1 MICVHCGRDIPNGT
15 KFCPFCG
22 QPVAAD
28 RPAGQPA
35 FNIQPG
41 ASVQPPQQPPVMGA
55 QQPMGG
61 QPAAATATVT
71 PKAPIDPKK
80 LAVPVAVAAVVIV
93 GGVLIAT
100 HKPTVNL
107 NKYITLS
114 AEGYNSIGTLDV
126 EFDTDKLE
134 KDYGKKIAKNFQKA
148 MKNHEEDTYGLSNLA
163 GSLYEGGE
171 TSLFVTYC
179 ADGSADKTRNLSNG
193 DVVTYTW
200 DGVNEQTK
208 KEAEEL
214 FGVKIKCSDVTYKVS
229 GLTAVNTFDAFDGVE
244 VEFNGISP
252 DGSATVNTLPTA
264 EAAKGLYYTLDEQYN
279 LANGD
284 TVTVTVHS
292 NRDDFSDCIEK
303 YGAIPAATEKT
314 YTVEGLNEYVTDS
327 DGLTDSVLVSL
338 QNQAEDVLK
347 AYAANSFGD
356 GETFKGMSYLGNYI
370 LTKKNRDS
378 WGDENMIIL
387 AYQVAVHDNYT
398 SDNTGASYDG
408 DNSYYWYISFK
419 NVSKNAD
426 GSIAT
431 GLDDY
436 NTPSDQIV
444 IDSGAQ
450 MYKFSDSTWSWYYHG
465 YNTLDD
471 LYSVAVTQNVE
482 DYNHQDNVG

>member
-1 MICVHCGRDIPNGT
+1 
-15 KFCPFCG
+15 
-22 QPVAAD
+22 
-28 RPAGQPA
+28 
-35 FNIQPG
+35 
-41 ASVQPPQQPPVMGA
+41 
-55 QQPMGG
+55 MGG

-80 LAVPVAVAAVVIV
+80 LAVPVAVAAVVVV

-208 KEAEEL
+208 KEAEEM

-264 EAAKGLYYTLDEQYN
+264 EAAKGLYYTLDEQYD

-338 QNQAEDVLK
+338 QNQAQDVLN
-347 AYAANSFGD
+347 AYIAKSWD
-356 GETFKGMSYLGNYI
+356 SECVTLKGMSYLGYYI
-370 LTKKNRDS
+370 LTPKNKDNYGVS
-378 WGDENMIIL
+378 QDVIIL
-387 AYQVAVHDNYT
+387 PYQVT
-398 SDNTGASYDG
+398 SHNHFEDDKGQVYDA
-408 DNSYYWYISFK
+408 DVSYYWYIAFR
-419 NVSKNAD
+419 NVSKDAD
-426 GSIAT
+426 GNIAGGLDDYYTANASFDVKT
-431 GLDDY
+431 GLDDGWWEKY
-436 NTPSDQIV
+436 
-444 IDSGAQ
+444 
-450 MYKFSDSTWSWYYHG
+450 WSYDG
-465 YNTLDD
+465 YQTLDE
-471 LYSVAVTQNVE
+471 LYSNAVTRNVE

>member
-22 QPVAAD
+22 QPVVAD
-28 RPAGQPA
+28 QPAGQPA

-41 ASVQPPQQPPVMGA
+41 ASVRPPQQPPVMGA

-163 GSLYEGGE
+163 GSMYESSE

-208 KEAEEL
+208 KEAEEM

-338 QNQAEDVLK
+338 QNQAEDVLN
-347 AYAANSFGD
+347 AYIAKSWD
-356 GETFKGMSYLGNYI
+356 SECVTLKGMSYLGYYI
-370 LTKKNRDS
+370 LTPKNKDNY
-378 WGDENMIIL
+378 GVYQDVIIL
-387 AYQVAVHDNYT
+387 PYQVT
-398 SDNTGASYDG
+398 SHNHFEDDKGQVYDA
-408 DNSYYWYISFK
+408 DVSYYWYIAFR
-419 NVSKNAD
+419 NVSKDAD
-426 GSIAT
+426 GNIAGGLDDYYTANASFDVKT
-431 GLDDY
+431 GLDDGWWEKY
-436 NTPSDQIV
+436 
-444 IDSGAQ
+444 
-450 MYKFSDSTWSWYYHG
+450 WSYDG
-465 YNTLDD
+465 YQTLDE
-471 LYSVAVTQNVE
+471 LYSNAVTRNVE

>member
-15 KFCPFCG
+15 EFCPFCG

-28 RPAGQPA
+28 QPAGQPA

-80 LAVPVAVAAVVIV
+80 LAVPVAVAAVVVV

-134 KDYGKKIAKNFQKA
+134 RDYGKKIAKNFQKA

-338 QNQAEDVLK
+338 QNQAQDVLN
-347 AYAANSFGD
+347 AYIAKSWD
-356 GETFKGMSYLGNYI
+356 SECVTLKGMSYLGYYI
-370 LTKKNRDS
+370 LTPKNKDNYGVS
-378 WGDENMIIL
+378 QDVIIL
-387 AYQVAVHDNYT
+387 PYQVT
-398 SDNTGASYDG
+398 SHNHFEDDKGQVYDA
-408 DNSYYWYISFK
+408 DVSYYWYIAFR
-419 NVSKNAD
+419 NVSKDAD
-426 GSIAT
+426 GNIAGGLDDYYTANASFDVKT
-431 GLDDY
+431 GLDDGWWEKY
-436 NTPSDQIV
+436 
-444 IDSGAQ
+444 
-450 MYKFSDSTWSWYYHG
+450 WSYDG
-465 YNTLDD
+465 YQTLDE
-471 LYSVAVTQNVE
+471 LYSNAVTRNVE

>member
-28 RPAGQPA
+28 QPAGQPA

-80 LAVPVAVAAVVIV
+80 LAVPVAVAAVVVV

-134 KDYGKKIAKNFQKA
+134 RDYGKKIAKNFQKA

-208 KEAEEL
+208 KEAEEM

-264 EAAKGLYYTLDEQYN
+264 EAAKGLYYTLDEQYD

-303 YGAIPAATEKT
+303 YGAIPATTEKT

-338 QNQAEDVLK
+338 QNQAQDVLN
-347 AYAANSFGD
+347 AYIAKSWD
-356 GETFKGMSYLGNYI
+356 SECVTLKGMSYLGYYI
-370 LTKKNRDS
+370 LTPKNKDNYGVS
-378 WGDENMIIL
+378 QDVIIL
-387 AYQVAVHDNYT
+387 PYQVT
-398 SDNTGASYDG
+398 SHNHFEDDKGQVYDA
-408 DNSYYWYISFK
+408 DVSYYWYIAFR
-419 NVSKNAD
+419 NVSKDAD
-426 GSIAT
+426 GNIAGGLDDYYTANASFDVKT
-431 GLDDY
+431 GLDDGWWEKY
-436 NTPSDQIV
+436 
-444 IDSGAQ
+444 
-450 MYKFSDSTWSWYYHG
+450 WSYDG
-465 YNTLDD
+465 YQTLDE
-471 LYSVAVTQNVE
+471 LYSNAVTRNVE

>member
-1 MICVHCGRDIPNGT
+1 MYIADAISPNGT

-80 LAVPVAVAAVVIV
+80 LAVPVAVAAVVVV

-338 QNQAEDVLK
+338 QNQAEDVLN
-347 AYAANSFGD
+347 AYIAKSWD
-356 GETFKGMSYLGNYI
+356 SECVTLKGMSYLGYYI
-370 LTKKNRDS
+370 LTPKNKDNYGVS
-378 WGDENMIIL
+378 QDVIIL
-387 AYQVAVHDNYT
+387 PYQVT
-398 SDNTGASYDG
+398 SHNHFEDDKGQVYDA
-408 DNSYYWYISFK
+408 DVSYYWYIAFR
-419 NVSKNAD
+419 NVSKDAD
-426 GSIAT
+426 GNIAGGLDDYYTANASFDVKT
-431 GLDDY
+431 GLDDGWWEKY
-436 NTPSDQIV
+436 
-444 IDSGAQ
+444 
-450 MYKFSDSTWSWYYHG
+450 WSYDG
-465 YNTLDD
+465 YQTLDE
-471 LYSVAVTQNVE
+471 LYSNAVTRNVE

>member
-28 RPAGQPA
+28 QPAGQPA

-41 ASVQPPQQPPVMGA
+41 ASVRPPQQPPVMGA

-80 LAVPVAVAAVVIV
+80 LAVPVAVAAVVVV

-163 GSLYEGGE
+163 GSLYEGNE

-208 KEAEEL
+208 KEAEEM

-264 EAAKGLYYTLDEQYN
+264 EAAKDLYYTLDEQYN

-338 QNQAEDVLK
+338 QNQAEDVLN
-347 AYAANSFGD
+347 AYIAKSWD
-356 GETFKGMSYLGNYI
+356 SECVTLKGMSYLGYYI
-370 LTKKNRDS
+370 LTPKNKDNYGVS
-378 WGDENMIIL
+378 QDVIIL
-387 AYQVAVHDNYT
+387 PYQVT
-398 SDNTGASYDG
+398 SHNHFEDDKGQVYDA
-408 DNSYYWYISFK
+408 DVSYYWYIAFR
-419 NVSKNAD
+419 NVSKDAD
-426 GSIAT
+426 GNIAGGLDDYYTANASFDVKT
-431 GLDDY
+431 GLDDGWWEKY
-436 NTPSDQIV
+436 
-444 IDSGAQ
+444 
-450 MYKFSDSTWSWYYHG
+450 WSYDG
-465 YNTLDD
+465 YQTLDE
-471 LYSVAVTQNVE
+471 LYSDAVTRNVE

>member
-28 RPAGQPA
+28 QPAGQPA

-80 LAVPVAVAAVVIV
+80 LAVPVAVAAVVVV

-314 YTVEGLNEYVTDS
+314 YTVEGLKEYITS
-327 DGLTDSVLVSL
+327 TDGLTDSVLVSL
-338 QNQAEDVLK
+338 QNQAEDVLN
-347 AYAANSFGD
+347 AYIAKSWD
-356 GETFKGMSYLGNYI
+356 SECVTLKGMSYLGYYI
-370 LTKKNRDS
+370 LTPKNKDNY
-378 WGDENMIIL
+378 GVYQDVIIL
-387 AYQVAVHDNYT
+387 PYQVT
-398 SDNTGASYDG
+398 SHNHFEDDKGQVYDA
-408 DNSYYWYISFK
+408 DVSYYWYIAFR
-419 NVSKNAD
+419 NVSKDAD
-426 GSIAT
+426 GNIAGGLDDYYTANASFDVKT
-431 GLDDY
+431 GLDDGWWEKY
-436 NTPSDQIV
+436 
-444 IDSGAQ
+444 
-450 MYKFSDSTWSWYYHG
+450 WSYDG
-465 YNTLDD
+465 YQTLDE
-471 LYSVAVTQNVE
+471 LYSNAVTRNVE

>member
-28 RPAGQPA
+28 QPAGQPA

-41 ASVQPPQQPPVMGA
+41 ASVRPPQQPPVMGA

-80 LAVPVAVAAVVIV
+80 LAVPVAVAAVVVV

-163 GSLYEGGE
+163 GSLYEGSE

-179 ADGSADKTRNLSNG
+179 ADGSADKTCNLSNG

-200 DGVNEQTK
+200 NGVNEQTK
-208 KEAEEL
+208 KEAEEM

-264 EAAKGLYYTLDEQYN
+264 EAAKGLYYTLDEQYD

-292 NRDDFSDCIEK
+292 TRDDFSDCIEK
-303 YGAIPAATEKT
+303 YGAIPATTEKT

-338 QNQAEDVLK
+338 QNQAQDVLN
-347 AYAANSFGD
+347 AYIAKSWD
-356 GETFKGMSYLGNYI
+356 SECVTLKGMSYLGYYI
-370 LTKKNRDS
+370 LTPKNKDNYGVS
-378 WGDENMIIL
+378 QDVIIL
-387 AYQVAVHDNYT
+387 PYQVT
-398 SDNTGASYDG
+398 SHNHFEDDKGQVYDA
-408 DNSYYWYISFK
+408 DVSYYWYIAFR
-419 NVSKNAD
+419 NVSKDAD
-426 GSIAT
+426 GNIAGGLDDYYTANASFDVKT
-431 GLDDY
+431 GLDDGWWEKY
-436 NTPSDQIV
+436 
-444 IDSGAQ
+444 
-450 MYKFSDSTWSWYYHG
+450 WSYDG
-465 YNTLDD
+465 YQTLDE
-471 LYSVAVTQNVE
+471 LYSNAVTRNVE

>member
-28 RPAGQPA
+28 QPAGQPA

-80 LAVPVAVAAVVIV
+80 LAVPVAVAAVVVV

-264 EAAKGLYYTLDEQYN
+264 EAAKSLYYTLDEQYN

-314 YTVEGLNEYVTDS
+314 YTVEGLKEYITS
-327 DGLTDSVLVSL
+327 TDGLTDSVLVSL
-338 QNQAEDVLK
+338 QNQAEDVLN
-347 AYAANSFGD
+347 AYIAKSWD
-356 GETFKGMSYLGNYI
+356 SECVTLKGMSYLGYYI
-370 LTKKNRDS
+370 LTPKNKDNY
-378 WGDENMIIL
+378 GVYQDVIIL
-387 AYQVAVHDNYT
+387 PYQVT
-398 SDNTGASYDG
+398 SHNHFEDDKGQVYDA
-408 DNSYYWYISFK
+408 DVSYYWYIAFR
-419 NVSKNAD
+419 NVSKDAD
-426 GSIAT
+426 GNIAGGLDDYYTANASFDVKT
-431 GLDDY
+431 GLDDGWWEKY
-436 NTPSDQIV
+436 
-444 IDSGAQ
+444 
-450 MYKFSDSTWSWYYHG
+450 WSYDG
-465 YNTLDD
+465 YQTLDE
-471 LYSVAVTQNVE
+471 LYSNAVTRNVE

>member
-1 MICVHCGRDIPNGT
+1 
-15 KFCPFCG
+15 
-22 QPVAAD
+22 
-28 RPAGQPA
+28 
-35 FNIQPG
+35 
-41 ASVQPPQQPPVMGA
+41 MGA

-80 LAVPVAVAAVVIV
+80 LAVPVAVAAVVVV

-338 QNQAEDVLK
+338 QNQAEDVLN
-347 AYAANSFGD
+347 AYIAKSWD
-356 GETFKGMSYLGNYI
+356 SECVTLKGMSYLGYYI
-370 LTKKNRDS
+370 LTPKNKDNYGVS
-378 WGDENMIIL
+378 QDVIIL
-387 AYQVAVHDNYT
+387 PYQVT
-398 SDNTGASYDG
+398 SHNHFEDDKGQVYDA
-408 DNSYYWYISFK
+408 DVSYYWYIAFR
-419 NVSKNAD
+419 NVSKDAD
-426 GSIAT
+426 GNIAGGLDDYYTANASFDVKT
-431 GLDDY
+431 GLDDGWWEKY
-436 NTPSDQIV
+436 
-444 IDSGAQ
+444 
-450 MYKFSDSTWSWYYHG
+450 WSYDG
-465 YNTLDD
+465 YQTLDE
-471 LYSVAVTQNVE
+471 LYSNAVTRNVE

>member
-28 RPAGQPA
+28 QPAGQPA

-41 ASVQPPQQPPVMGA
+41 ASVQPPQQPPV
-55 QQPMGG
+55 MGG

-80 LAVPVAVAAVVIV
+80 LAVPVAVAAVVVV

-208 KEAEEL
+208 KEAEEM

-244 VEFNGISP
+244 VEFDGISP

-264 EAAKGLYYTLDEQYN
+264 EAAKSLYYTLDEQYN

-314 YTVEGLNEYVTDS
+314 YTVEGLKEYITS
-327 DGLTDSVLVSL
+327 TDGLTDSVLVSL
-338 QNQAEDVLK
+338 QNQAEDVLN
-347 AYAANSFGD
+347 AYIAKSWD
-356 GETFKGMSYLGNYI
+356 SECVTLKGMSYLGYYI
-370 LTKKNRDS
+370 LTPKNKDNYGVS
-378 WGDENMIIL
+378 QDVIIL
-387 AYQVAVHDNYT
+387 PYQVT
-398 SDNTGASYDG
+398 SHNHFEDDKGQVYDA
-408 DNSYYWYISFK
+408 DVSYYWYIAFR
-419 NVSKNAD
+419 NVSKDAD
-426 GSIAT
+426 GNIAGGLDDYYTANASFDVKT
-431 GLDDY
+431 GLDDGWWEKY
-436 NTPSDQIV
+436 
-444 IDSGAQ
+444 
-450 MYKFSDSTWSWYYHG
+450 WSYDG
-465 YNTLDD
+465 YQTLDE
-471 LYSVAVTQNVE
+471 LYSNAVTRNVE

>member
-28 RPAGQPA
+28 QPAGQPA

-41 ASVQPPQQPPVMGA
+41 ASVQPPQQPPVMVA

-80 LAVPVAVAAVVIV
+80 LAVPVAVAAVVVV

-134 KDYGKKIAKNFQKA
+134 RDYGKKIAKNFQKA

-338 QNQAEDVLK
+338 QNQAQDVLN
-347 AYAANSFGD
+347 AYIAKSWD
-356 GETFKGMSYLGNYI
+356 SECVTLKGMSYLGYYI
-370 LTKKNRDS
+370 LTPKNKDNYGVS
-378 WGDENMIIL
+378 QDVIIL
-387 AYQVAVHDNYT
+387 PYQVT
-398 SDNTGASYDG
+398 SHNHFEDDKGQVYDA
-408 DNSYYWYISFK
+408 DVSYYWYIAFR
-419 NVSKNAD
+419 NVSKDAD
-426 GSIAT
+426 GNIAGGLDDYYTANASFDVKT
-431 GLDDY
+431 GLDDGWWEKY
-436 NTPSDQIV
+436 
-444 IDSGAQ
+444 
-450 MYKFSDSTWSWYYHG
+450 WSYDG
-465 YNTLDD
+465 YQTLDE
-471 LYSVAVTQNVE
+471 LYSNAVTRNVE

>member
-28 RPAGQPA
+28 QPAGQPA

-41 ASVQPPQQPPVMGA
+41 ASVRPPQQPPVMGA

-80 LAVPVAVAAVVIV
+80 LAVPVAVAAVVVV

-163 GSLYEGGE
+163 GSLYEGNE

-208 KEAEEL
+208 KEAEEM

-338 QNQAEDVLK
+338 QNQAEDVLN
-347 AYAANSFGD
+347 AYIAKSWD
-356 GETFKGMSYLGNYI
+356 SECVTLKGMSYLGYYI
-370 LTKKNRDS
+370 LTPKNKDS
-378 WGDENMIIL
+378 WGDKDRIVL
-387 AYQVAVHDNYT
+387 AYQVTVHHDYT
-398 SDNTGASYDG
+398 SELNTTYDA
-408 DNSYYWYISFK
+408 DDSFFWYITFN
-419 NVSKNAD
+419 NVSKDAD
-426 GSIAT
+426 GNIAS
-431 GLDDY
+431 GLNDY
-436 NTPSDQIV
+436 DTPTTFV
-444 IDSGAQ
+444 KIDSGVQ
-450 MYKFSDSTWSWYYHG
+450 KYSFSSSTETWEYYGYASLDSL
-465 YNTLDD
+465 YNA
-471 LYSVAVTQNVE
+471 AVNQYVE
-482 DYNHQDNVG
+482 NYNHQDNVA

>member
-1 MICVHCGRDIPNGT
+1 
-15 KFCPFCG
+15 
-22 QPVAAD
+22 
-28 RPAGQPA
+28 
-35 FNIQPG
+35 
-41 ASVQPPQQPPVMGA
+41 MGA
-55 QQPMGG
+55 QQPVGG

-80 LAVPVAVAAVVIV
+80 LAVPVAVAAVVVV

-244 VEFNGISP
+244 VEFDGISP

-264 EAAKGLYYTLDEQYN
+264 EAAEGLYYTLDEQYN

-338 QNQAEDVLK
+338 QNQAEDVLN
-347 AYAANSFGD
+347 AYIAKSWD
-356 GETFKGMSYLGNYI
+356 SECVTLKGMSYLGYYI
-370 LTKKNRDS
+370 LTPKNKDNY
-378 WGDENMIIL
+378 GVYQDVIIL
-387 AYQVAVHDNYT
+387 PYQVT
-398 SDNTGASYDG
+398 SHNHFEDDKGQVYDA
-408 DNSYYWYISFK
+408 DVSYYWYIAFR
-419 NVSKNAD
+419 NVSKDAD
-426 GSIAT
+426 GNIAGGLDDYYTANASFDVKT
-431 GLDDY
+431 GLDDGWWEKY
-436 NTPSDQIV
+436 
-444 IDSGAQ
+444 
-450 MYKFSDSTWSWYYHG
+450 WSYDG
-465 YNTLDD
+465 YQTLDE
-471 LYSVAVTQNVE
+471 LYSNAVTRNVE

>member
-1 MICVHCGRDIPNGT
+1 MNNPFEEIFKRLENIEKMI
-15 KFCPFCG
+15 
-22 QPVAAD
+22 A
-28 RPAGQPA
+28 
-35 FNIQPG
+35 
-41 ASVQPPQQPPVMGA
+41 PVMGA

-80 LAVPVAVAAVVIV
+80 LAVPVAVAAVVVV

-244 VEFNGISP
+244 VEFDGISP

-338 QNQAEDVLK
+338 QNQAEDVLN
-347 AYAANSFGD
+347 AYIAKSWD
-356 GETFKGMSYLGNYI
+356 SECVTLKGMSYLGYYI
-370 LTKKNRDS
+370 LTPKNKDNY
-378 WGDENMIIL
+378 GVYQDVIIL
-387 AYQVAVHDNYT
+387 PYQVT
-398 SDNTGASYDG
+398 SHNHFGDDKGQVYDA
-408 DNSYYWYISFK
+408 DVSYYWYIAFR
-419 NVSKNAD
+419 NVSKDAD
-426 GSIAT
+426 GNIAGGLDDYYTANASFDVKT
-431 GLDDY
+431 GLDDGWWEKY
-436 NTPSDQIV
+436 
-444 IDSGAQ
+444 
-450 MYKFSDSTWSWYYHG
+450 WSYDG
-465 YNTLDD
+465 YQTLDE
-471 LYSVAVTQNVE
+471 LYSNAVTRNVE

>member
-28 RPAGQPA
+28 QPAGQPA

-80 LAVPVAVAAVVIV
+80 LAVPVAVAAVVFV

-134 KDYGKKIAKNFQKA
+134 RDYGKKIAKNFQKA

-338 QNQAEDVLK
+338 QNQAQDVLN
-347 AYAANSFGD
+347 AYIAKSWD
-356 GETFKGMSYLGNYI
+356 SECVTLKGMSYLGYYI
-370 LTKKNRDS
+370 LTPKNKDNYGVS
-378 WGDENMIIL
+378 QDVIIL
-387 AYQVAVHDNYT
+387 PYQVT
-398 SDNTGASYDG
+398 SHNHFEDDKGQVYDA
-408 DNSYYWYISFK
+408 DVSYYWYIAFR
-419 NVSKNAD
+419 NVSKDAD
-426 GSIAT
+426 GNIAGGLDDYYTANASFDVKT
-431 GLDDY
+431 GLDDGWWEKY
-436 NTPSDQIV
+436 
-444 IDSGAQ
+444 
-450 MYKFSDSTWSWYYHG
+450 WSYDG
-465 YNTLDD
+465 YQTLDV
-471 LYSVAVTQNVE
+471 LYSYAVTRNVE

>member
-28 RPAGQPA
+28 QPAGQPA

-80 LAVPVAVAAVVIV
+80 LAVPVAVAAVVVV

-134 KDYGKKIAKNFQKA
+134 RDCGKKIAKNFQKA

-338 QNQAEDVLK
+338 QNQAQDVLN
-347 AYAANSFGD
+347 AYIAKSWD
-356 GETFKGMSYLGNYI
+356 SECVTLKGMSYLGYYI
-370 LTKKNRDS
+370 LTPKNKDNYGVS
-378 WGDENMIIL
+378 QDVIIL
-387 AYQVAVHDNYT
+387 PYQVT
-398 SDNTGASYDG
+398 SHNHFEDDKGQVYDA
-408 DNSYYWYISFK
+408 DVSYYWYIAFR
-419 NVSKNAD
+419 NVSKDAD
-426 GSIAT
+426 GNIAGGLDDYYTANASFDVKT
-431 GLDDY
+431 GLDDGWWEKY
-436 NTPSDQIV
+436 
-444 IDSGAQ
+444 
-450 MYKFSDSTWSWYYHG
+450 WSYDG
-465 YNTLDD
+465 YQTLDE
-471 LYSVAVTQNVE
+471 LYSNAVTRNVE

>member
-28 RPAGQPA
+28 QPAGQPA

-80 LAVPVAVAAVVIV
+80 LAVPVAVAAVVVV

-134 KDYGKKIAKNFQKA
+134 RDYGKKIAKNFQKA

-244 VEFNGISP
+244 VEFDGISP

-264 EAAKGLYYTLDEQYN
+264 EAAKSLYYTLDEQYN

-303 YGAIPAATEKT
+303 YGAIPATTEKT

-338 QNQAEDVLK
+338 QNQAEDVLN
-347 AYAANSFGD
+347 AYIAKSWD
-356 GETFKGMSYLGNYI
+356 SECVTLKGMSYLGYYI
-370 LTKKNRDS
+370 LTPKNKDNY
-378 WGDENMIIL
+378 GVYQDVIIL
-387 AYQVAVHDNYT
+387 PYQVT
-398 SDNTGASYDG
+398 SHNHFEDDKGQVYDA
-408 DNSYYWYISFK
+408 DVSYYWYIAFR
-419 NVSKNAD
+419 NVSKDAD
-426 GSIAT
+426 GNIAGGLDDYYTANASFDVKT
-431 GLDDY
+431 GLDDGWWEKY
-436 NTPSDQIV
+436 
-444 IDSGAQ
+444 
-450 MYKFSDSTWSWYYHG
+450 WSYDG
-465 YNTLDD
+465 YQTLDE
-471 LYSVAVTQNVE
+471 LYSNAVTRNVE

>member
-80 LAVPVAVAAVVIV
+80 LAVPVAVAAVVVV

-244 VEFNGISP
+244 VEFDGISP

-264 EAAKGLYYTLDEQYN
+264 EAAEGLYYTLDEQYN

-338 QNQAEDVLK
+338 QNQAEDVLN
-347 AYAANSFGD
+347 AYIAKSWD
-356 GETFKGMSYLGNYI
+356 SECVTLKGMSYLGYYI
-370 LTKKNRDS
+370 LTPKNKDNY
-378 WGDENMIIL
+378 GVYQDVIIL
-387 AYQVAVHDNYT
+387 PYQVT
-398 SDNTGASYDG
+398 SHNHFEDDKGQVYDA
-408 DNSYYWYISFK
+408 DVSYYWYIAFR
-419 NVSKNAD
+419 NVSKDAD
-426 GSIAT
+426 GNIAGGLDDYYTANASFDVKT
-431 GLDDY
+431 GLDDGWWEKY
-436 NTPSDQIV
+436 
-444 IDSGAQ
+444 
-450 MYKFSDSTWSWYYHG
+450 WSYDG
-465 YNTLDD
+465 YQTLDE
-471 LYSVAVTQNVE
+471 LYSNAVTRNVE

>member
-28 RPAGQPA
+28 QPAGQPA

-80 LAVPVAVAAVVIV
+80 LAVPVAVAAVVVV

-134 KDYGKKIAKNFQKA
+134 RDYGKKIAKNFQKA

-244 VEFNGISP
+244 VEFDGISP

-338 QNQAEDVLK
+338 QNQAQDVLN
-347 AYAANSFGD
+347 AYIAKSWD
-356 GETFKGMSYLGNYI
+356 SECVTLKGMSYLGYYI
-370 LTKKNRDS
+370 LTPKNKDNYGVS
-378 WGDENMIIL
+378 QDVIIL
-387 AYQVAVHDNYT
+387 PYQVT
-398 SDNTGASYDG
+398 SHNHFEDDKGQVYDA
-408 DNSYYWYISFK
+408 DVSYYWYIAFR
-419 NVSKNAD
+419 NVSKDAD
-426 GSIAT
+426 GNIAGGLDDYYTANASFDVKT
-431 GLDDY
+431 GLDDGWWEKY
-436 NTPSDQIV
+436 
-444 IDSGAQ
+444 
-450 MYKFSDSTWSWYYHG
+450 WSYDG
-465 YNTLDD
+465 YQTLDE
-471 LYSVAVTQNVE
+471 LYSNAVTRNVE

>member
-28 RPAGQPA
+28 QPAGQPA

-41 ASVQPPQQPPVMGA
+41 ASVRPPQQPPVMGA

-61 QPAAATATVT
+61 QSAAATATVT

-80 LAVPVAVAAVVIV
+80 LAVPVAVAAVVVV

-244 VEFNGISP
+244 VEFDGISP
-252 DGSATVNTLPTA
+252 DGSAPVNTLPTA
-264 EAAKGLYYTLDEQYN
+264 EAAKSLYYTLDEQYN

-314 YTVEGLNEYVTDS
+314 YTVEGLKEYITS
-327 DGLTDSVLVSL
+327 TDGLTDSVLVSL
-338 QNQAEDVLK
+338 QNQAEDVLN
-347 AYAANSFGD
+347 AYIAKSWD
-356 GETFKGMSYLGNYI
+356 SECVTLKGMSYLGYYI
-370 LTKKNRDS
+370 LTPKNKDNY
-378 WGDENMIIL
+378 GVYQDVIIL
-387 AYQVAVHDNYT
+387 PYQVT
-398 SDNTGASYDG
+398 SHNHFEDDKGQVYDA
-408 DNSYYWYISFK
+408 DVSYYWYIAFR
-419 NVSKNAD
+419 NVSKDAD
-426 GSIAT
+426 GNIAGGLDDYYTANASFDVKT
-431 GLDDY
+431 GLDDGWWEKY
-436 NTPSDQIV
+436 
-444 IDSGAQ
+444 
-450 MYKFSDSTWSWYYHG
+450 WSYDG
-465 YNTLDD
+465 YQTLDE
-471 LYSVAVTQNVE
+471 LYSNAVTRNVE

>member
-28 RPAGQPA
+28 QPAGQPA

-80 LAVPVAVAAVVIV
+80 LAVPVAVAAVVVV

-244 VEFNGISP
+244 VEFDGISP

-264 EAAKGLYYTLDEQYN
+264 EAAEGLYYTLDEQYN

-314 YTVEGLNEYVTDS
+314 YTVEGLKEYITS
-327 DGLTDSVLVSL
+327 TDGLTDSVLVSL
-338 QNQAEDVLK
+338 QNQAEDVLN
-347 AYAANSFGD
+347 AYIAKSWD
-356 GETFKGMSYLGNYI
+356 SECVTLKGMSYLGYYI
-370 LTKKNRDS
+370 LTPKNKDNY
-378 WGDENMIIL
+378 GVYQDVIIL
-387 AYQVAVHDNYT
+387 PYQVT
-398 SDNTGASYDG
+398 SHNHFEDDKGQVYDA
-408 DNSYYWYISFK
+408 DVSYYWYIAFR
-419 NVSKNAD
+419 NVSKDAD
-426 GSIAT
+426 GNIAGGLDDYYTANASFDVKT
-431 GLDDY
+431 GLDDGWWEKY
-436 NTPSDQIV
+436 
-444 IDSGAQ
+444 
-450 MYKFSDSTWSWYYHG
+450 WSYDG
-465 YNTLDD
+465 YQTLDE
-471 LYSVAVTQNVE
+471 LYSNAVTRNVE

>member
-28 RPAGQPA
+28 QPAGQPA

-55 QQPMGG
+55 QQPVGG

-80 LAVPVAVAAVVIV
+80 LAVPVAVAAVVVV

-244 VEFNGISP
+244 VEFDGISP

-264 EAAKGLYYTLDEQYN
+264 EAAEGLYYTLDKQYN

-338 QNQAEDVLK
+338 QNQAEDVLN
-347 AYAANSFGD
+347 AYIAKSWD
-356 GETFKGMSYLGNYI
+356 SECVTLKGMSYLGYYI
-370 LTKKNRDS
+370 LTPKNKDNY
-378 WGDENMIIL
+378 GVYQDVIIL
-387 AYQVAVHDNYT
+387 PYQVT
-398 SDNTGASYDG
+398 SHNHFEDDKGQVYDA
-408 DNSYYWYISFK
+408 DVSYYWYIAFR
-419 NVSKNAD
+419 NVSKDAD
-426 GSIAT
+426 GNIAGGLDDYYTANASFDVKT
-431 GLDDY
+431 GLDDGWWEKY
-436 NTPSDQIV
+436 
-444 IDSGAQ
+444 
-450 MYKFSDSTWSWYYHG
+450 WSYDG
-465 YNTLDD
+465 YQTLDE
-471 LYSVAVTQNVE
+471 LYSNAVTRNVE

>member
-28 RPAGQPA
+28 QPAGQPA

-55 QQPMGG
+55 QQPVGG

-80 LAVPVAVAAVVIV
+80 LAVPVAVAAVVVV

-163 GSLYEGGE
+163 GSLYEGSE

-179 ADGSADKTRNLSNG
+179 AGGSADKTRNLSNG

-208 KEAEEL
+208 KEAEEM

-264 EAAKGLYYTLDEQYN
+264 EAAKGLYYTLDEQYD

-338 QNQAEDVLK
+338 QNQAQDVLN
-347 AYAANSFGD
+347 AYIAKSWD
-356 GETFKGMSYLGNYI
+356 SECVTLKGMSYLGYYI
-370 LTKKNRDS
+370 LTPKNKDNY
-378 WGDENMIIL
+378 GVYQDVIIL
-387 AYQVAVHDNYT
+387 PYQVT
-398 SDNTGASYDG
+398 SHNHFEDDKGQVYDA
-408 DNSYYWYISFK
+408 DVSYYWYIAFR
-419 NVSKNAD
+419 NVSKDAD
-426 GSIAT
+426 GNIAGGLDDYYTANASFDVKT
-431 GLDDY
+431 GLDDGWWEKY
-436 NTPSDQIV
+436 
-444 IDSGAQ
+444 
-450 MYKFSDSTWSWYYHG
+450 WSYDG
-465 YNTLDD
+465 YQTLDE
-471 LYSVAVTQNVE
+471 LYSNAVTRNVE

>member
-28 RPAGQPA
+28 QPAGQPA

-41 ASVQPPQQPPVMGA
+41 ASVRPPQQPPVMGA

-61 QPAAATATVT
+61 QSAAATATVT

-80 LAVPVAVAAVVIV
+80 LAVPVAVAAVVVV

-179 ADGSADKTRNLSNG
+179 ADGSADKTRNLSNC

-244 VEFNGISP
+244 VEFDGISP

-264 EAAKGLYYTLDEQYN
+264 EAAKSLYYTLDEQYN

-314 YTVEGLNEYVTDS
+314 YTVEGLKEYITS
-327 DGLTDSVLVSL
+327 TDGLTDSVLVSL
-338 QNQAEDVLK
+338 QNQAEDVLN
-347 AYAANSFGD
+347 AYIAKSWD
-356 GETFKGMSYLGNYI
+356 SECVTLKGMSYLGYYI
-370 LTKKNRDS
+370 LTPKNKDNY
-378 WGDENMIIL
+378 GVYQDVIIL
-387 AYQVAVHDNYT
+387 PYQVT
-398 SDNTGASYDG
+398 SHNHFEDDKGQVYDA
-408 DNSYYWYISFK
+408 DVSYYWYIAFR
-419 NVSKNAD
+419 NVSKDAD
-426 GSIAT
+426 GNIAGGLDDYYTANASFDVKT
-431 GLDDY
+431 GLDDGWWEKY
-436 NTPSDQIV
+436 
-444 IDSGAQ
+444 
-450 MYKFSDSTWSWYYHG
+450 WSYDG
-465 YNTLDD
+465 YQTLDE
-471 LYSVAVTQNVE
+471 LYSNAVTRNVE

>member
-1 MICVHCGRDIPNGT
+1 MICVHCGHDIPNGT

-28 RPAGQPA
+28 QPAGQPA

-80 LAVPVAVAAVVIV
+80 LAVPVAVAAVVVV

-244 VEFNGISP
+244 VEFDGISP

-303 YGAIPAATEKT
+303 YGAIPATTEKT

-338 QNQAEDVLK
+338 QNQAEDVLN
-347 AYAANSFGD
+347 AYIAKSWD
-356 GETFKGMSYLGNYI
+356 SECVTLKGMSYLGYYI
-370 LTKKNRDS
+370 LTPKNKDNY
-378 WGDENMIIL
+378 GVYQDVIIL
-387 AYQVAVHDNYT
+387 PYQVT
-398 SDNTGASYDG
+398 SHNHFEDDKGQVYDA
-408 DNSYYWYISFK
+408 DVSYYWYIAFR
-419 NVSKNAD
+419 NVSKDAD
-426 GSIAT
+426 GNIAGGLDDYYTANASFDVKT
-431 GLDDY
+431 GLDDGWWEKY
-436 NTPSDQIV
+436 
-444 IDSGAQ
+444 
-450 MYKFSDSTWSWYYHG
+450 WSYDG
-465 YNTLDD
+465 YQTLDE
-471 LYSVAVTQNVE
+471 LYSNAVTRNVE

>member
-28 RPAGQPA
+28 QPAGQPA

-41 ASVQPPQQPPVMGA
+41 ASVRPPQQPPVMGA

-80 LAVPVAVAAVVIV
+80 LAVPVAVAAVVVV

-264 EAAKGLYYTLDEQYN
+264 EAAKSLYYTLDEQYN

-338 QNQAEDVLK
+338 QNQAEDVLN
-347 AYAANSFGD
+347 AYIAKYWDS
-356 GETFKGMSYLGNYI
+356 ECVTLKGMSYLGYYI
-370 LTKKNRDS
+370 LTPKNKDNYGVS
-378 WGDENMIIL
+378 QDVIIL
-387 AYQVAVHDNYT
+387 PYQVT
-398 SDNTGASYDG
+398 SHNHFEDKDGQVYDA
-408 DNSYYWYISFK
+408 DVSYYWYIAFK
-419 NVSKNAD
+419 NVSKDAD
-426 GSIAT
+426 GNIAGGLDDYYTANASFDVKT
-431 GLDDY
+431 GLDDGWWEKY
-436 NTPSDQIV
+436 
-444 IDSGAQ
+444 
-450 MYKFSDSTWSWYYHG
+450 WSYYG
-465 YNTLDD
+465 YQTLDE
-471 LYSVAVTQNVE
+471 LYSNAVTRNVE

>member
-55 QQPMGG
+55 QQPVGG

-80 LAVPVAVAAVVIV
+80 LAVPVAVVAVVVV

-244 VEFNGISP
+244 VEFDGISP

-264 EAAKGLYYTLDEQYN
+264 EAAKSLYYTLDEQYN

-314 YTVEGLNEYVTDS
+314 YTVEGLKEYITS
-327 DGLTDSVLVSL
+327 TDGLTDSVLVSL
-338 QNQAEDVLK
+338 QNQAEDVLN
-347 AYAANSFGD
+347 AYIAKSWD
-356 GETFKGMSYLGNYI
+356 SECVTLKGMSYLGYYI
-370 LTKKNRDS
+370 LTPKNKDNYGVS
-378 WGDENMIIL
+378 QDVIIL
-387 AYQVAVHDNYT
+387 PYQVT
-398 SDNTGASYDG
+398 SHNHFEDDKGQVYDA
-408 DNSYYWYISFK
+408 DVSYYWYIAFR
-419 NVSKNAD
+419 NVSKDAD
-426 GSIAT
+426 GNIAGGLDDYYTANASFDVKT
-431 GLDDY
+431 GLDDGWWEKY
-436 NTPSDQIV
+436 
-444 IDSGAQ
+444 
-450 MYKFSDSTWSWYYHG
+450 WSYDG
-465 YNTLDD
+465 YQTLDE
-471 LYSVAVTQNVE
+471 LYSNAVTRNVE

>member
-28 RPAGQPA
+28 QPAGQPA

-244 VEFNGISP
+244 VEFDGISP

-338 QNQAEDVLK
+338 QNQAEDVLN
-347 AYAANSFGD
+347 AYIAKSWD
-356 GETFKGMSYLGNYI
+356 SECVTLKGMSYLGYYI
-370 LTKKNRDS
+370 LTPKNKDNY
-378 WGDENMIIL
+378 GVYQDVIIL
-387 AYQVAVHDNYT
+387 PYQVT
-398 SDNTGASYDG
+398 SHNHFEDDKGQVYDA
-408 DNSYYWYISFK
+408 DVSYYWYIAFR
-419 NVSKNAD
+419 NVSKDAD
-426 GSIAT
+426 GNIAGGLDDYYTANASFDVET
-431 GLDDY
+431 GLDDGWWEKY
-436 NTPSDQIV
+436 
-444 IDSGAQ
+444 
-450 MYKFSDSTWSWYYHG
+450 WSYDG
-465 YNTLDD
+465 YQTLDE
-471 LYSVAVTQNVE
+471 LYSNAVTRNVE

>member
-28 RPAGQPA
+28 QPAGQPA

-41 ASVQPPQQPPVMGA
+41 ASVRPPQQPPVMGA

-61 QPAAATATVT
+61 QSAAATATVT

-80 LAVPVAVAAVVIV
+80 LAVPVAVVVV

-244 VEFNGISP
+244 VEFDGISP

-264 EAAKGLYYTLDEQYN
+264 EAAEGLYYTLDEQYN

-338 QNQAEDVLK
+338 QNQAEDVLN
-347 AYAANSFGD
+347 AYIAKSWD
-356 GETFKGMSYLGNYI
+356 SECVTLKGMSYLGYYI
-370 LTKKNRDS
+370 LTPKNKDNY
-378 WGDENMIIL
+378 GVYQDVIIL
-387 AYQVAVHDNYT
+387 PYQVT
-398 SDNTGASYDG
+398 SHNHFEDDKGQVYDA
-408 DNSYYWYISFK
+408 DVSYYWYIAFR
-419 NVSKNAD
+419 NVSKDAD
-426 GSIAT
+426 GNIAGGLDDYYTANASFDVET
-431 GLDDY
+431 GLDDGWLEKY
-436 NTPSDQIV
+436 
-444 IDSGAQ
+444 
-450 MYKFSDSTWSWYYHG
+450 WSYDG
-465 YNTLDD
+465 YQTLDE
-471 LYSVAVTQNVE
+471 LYSNAVTRNVE

>member
-1 MICVHCGRDIPNGT
+1 
-15 KFCPFCG
+15 
-22 QPVAAD
+22 
-28 RPAGQPA
+28 
-35 FNIQPG
+35 
-41 ASVQPPQQPPVMGA
+41 MGA

-80 LAVPVAVAAVVIV
+80 LAVPVAVAAVVVV

-244 VEFNGISP
+244 VEFDGISP

-264 EAAKGLYYTLDEQYN
+264 EAAEGLYYTLDEQYN

-314 YTVEGLNEYVTDS
+314 YTVEGLNEYVIDS

-338 QNQAEDVLK
+338 QNQAEDVLN
-347 AYAANSFGD
+347 AYIAKSWD
-356 GETFKGMSYLGNYI
+356 SECVTLKGMSYLGYYI
-370 LTKKNRDS
+370 LTPKNKDNY
-378 WGDENMIIL
+378 GVYQDVIIL
-387 AYQVAVHDNYT
+387 PYQVT
-398 SDNTGASYDG
+398 SHNHFEDDKGQVYDA
-408 DNSYYWYISFK
+408 DVSYYWYIAFR
-419 NVSKNAD
+419 NVSKDAD
-426 GSIAT
+426 GNIAGGLDDYYTANASFDVKT
-431 GLDDY
+431 GLDDGWWEKY
-436 NTPSDQIV
+436 
-444 IDSGAQ
+444 
-450 MYKFSDSTWSWYYHG
+450 WSYDG
-465 YNTLDD
+465 YQTLDE
-471 LYSVAVTQNVE
+471 LYSNAVTRNVE

>member
-80 LAVPVAVAAVVIV
+80 LAVPVAVAAVVVV

-338 QNQAEDVLK
+338 QNQAEDVLN
-347 AYAANSFGD
+347 AYIAKSWD
-356 GETFKGMSYLGNYI
+356 SECVTLKGMSYLDYYI
-370 LTKKNRDS
+370 LTPKNKDNYGVS
-378 WGDENMIIL
+378 QDVIIL
-387 AYQVAVHDNYT
+387 PYQVT
-398 SDNTGASYDG
+398 SHNHFEDDKGQVYDA
-408 DNSYYWYISFK
+408 DVSYYWYIAFR
-419 NVSKNAD
+419 NVSKDAD
-426 GSIAT
+426 GNIAGGLDDYYTANASFDVKT
-431 GLDDY
+431 GLDDGWWEKY
-436 NTPSDQIV
+436 
-444 IDSGAQ
+444 
-450 MYKFSDSTWSWYYHG
+450 WSYDG
-465 YNTLDD
+465 YQTLDE
-471 LYSVAVTQNVE
+471 LYSNAVTRNVE

>member
-28 RPAGQPA
+28 QPAGQPA

-80 LAVPVAVAAVVIV
+80 LAVPVAVAAVVVV

-244 VEFNGISP
+244 VEFDGISP

-264 EAAKGLYYTLDEQYN
+264 EAAEGLYYTLDEQYN

-338 QNQAEDVLK
+338 QNQAEDVLN
-347 AYAANSFGD
+347 AYIAKSWD
-356 GETFKGMSYLGNYI
+356 SECVTLKGMSYLGYYI
-370 LTKKNRDS
+370 LTPKNKDNYGVS
-378 WGDENMIIL
+378 QDVIIL
-387 AYQVAVHDNYT
+387 PYQVT
-398 SDNTGASYDG
+398 SHNHFEDDKGQVYDA
-408 DNSYYWYISFK
+408 DVSYYWYIAFR
-419 NVSKNAD
+419 NVSKDAD
-426 GSIAT
+426 GNIAGGLDDYYTANASFDVKT
-431 GLDDY
+431 GLDDGWWEKY
-436 NTPSDQIV
+436 
-444 IDSGAQ
+444 
-450 MYKFSDSTWSWYYHG
+450 WSYDG
-465 YNTLDD
+465 YQTLDE
-471 LYSVAVTQNVE
+471 LYSNAVTRNVE

>member
-28 RPAGQPA
+28 QPAGQPA

-41 ASVQPPQQPPVMGA
+41 ASVRPPQQPPVMGA

-80 LAVPVAVAAVVIV
+80 LAVPVAVAAVVVV

-163 GSLYEGGE
+163 GSLYEGSE
-171 TSLFVTYC
+171 TSLFVTHC

-208 KEAEEL
+208 KEAEEM

-279 LANGD
+279 LTNGD

-327 DGLTDSVLVSL
+327 EGLTDSVLVSL
-338 QNQAEDVLK
+338 QNQAQDVLN
-347 AYAANSFGD
+347 AYIAKSWD
-356 GETFKGMSYLGNYI
+356 SECVTLKGMSYLGYYI
-370 LTKKNRDS
+370 LTPKNKDNYGVS
-378 WGDENMIIL
+378 QDVIIL
-387 AYQVAVHDNYT
+387 PYQVT
-398 SDNTGASYDG
+398 SHNHFEDDKGQVYDA
-408 DNSYYWYISFK
+408 DVSYYWYIAFR
-419 NVSKNAD
+419 NVSKDAD
-426 GSIAT
+426 GNIAGGLDDYYTANASFDVKT
-431 GLDDY
+431 GLDDGWWEKY
-436 NTPSDQIV
+436 
-444 IDSGAQ
+444 
-450 MYKFSDSTWSWYYHG
+450 WSYDG
-465 YNTLDD
+465 YQTLDE
-471 LYSVAVTQNVE
+471 LYSNAVTRNVE

>member
-1 MICVHCGRDIPNGT
+1 M
-15 KFCPFCG
+15 
-22 QPVAAD
+22 
-28 RPAGQPA
+28 
-35 FNIQPG
+35 
-41 ASVQPPQQPPVMGA
+41 
-55 QQPMGG
+55 
-61 QPAAATATVT
+61 T

-80 LAVPVAVAAVVIV
+80 LAVPVAVAAVVVV

-244 VEFNGISP
+244 VEFDGISP

-264 EAAKGLYYTLDEQYN
+264 EAAKSLYYTLDEQYN

-314 YTVEGLNEYVTDS
+314 YTVEGLKEYITS
-327 DGLTDSVLVSL
+327 TDGLTDSVLVSL
-338 QNQAEDVLK
+338 QNQAEDVLN
-347 AYAANSFGD
+347 AYIAKSWD
-356 GETFKGMSYLGNYI
+356 SECVTLKGMSYLGYYI
-370 LTKKNRDS
+370 LTPKNKDNY
-378 WGDENMIIL
+378 GVYQDVIIL
-387 AYQVAVHDNYT
+387 PYQVT
-398 SDNTGASYDG
+398 SHNHFEDDKGQVYDA
-408 DNSYYWYISFK
+408 DVSYYWYIAFR
-419 NVSKNAD
+419 NVSKDAD
-426 GSIAT
+426 GNIAGGLDDYYTANASFDVKT
-431 GLDDY
+431 GLDDGWWEKY
-436 NTPSDQIV
+436 
-444 IDSGAQ
+444 
-450 MYKFSDSTWSWYYHG
+450 WSYDG
-465 YNTLDD
+465 YQTLDE
-471 LYSVAVTQNVE
+471 LYSNAVTRNVE

>member
-28 RPAGQPA
+28 QPAGQPA

-80 LAVPVAVAAVVIV
+80 LAVPVAVAAVVVV

-134 KDYGKKIAKNFQKA
+134 RDYGKKIAKNFQKA

-292 NRDDFSDCIEK
+292 NRDDFSGCIEK

-338 QNQAEDVLK
+338 QNQAQDVLN
-347 AYAANSFGD
+347 AYIAKSWD
-356 GETFKGMSYLGNYI
+356 SECVTLKGMSYLGYYI
-370 LTKKNRDS
+370 LTPKNKDNYGVS
-378 WGDENMIIL
+378 QDVIIL
-387 AYQVAVHDNYT
+387 PYQVT
-398 SDNTGASYDG
+398 SHNHFEDDKGQVYDA
-408 DNSYYWYISFK
+408 DVSYYWYIAFR
-419 NVSKNAD
+419 NVSKDAD
-426 GSIAT
+426 GNIAGGLDDYYTANASFDVKT
-431 GLDDY
+431 GLDDGWWEKY
-436 NTPSDQIV
+436 
-444 IDSGAQ
+444 
-450 MYKFSDSTWSWYYHG
+450 WSYDG
-465 YNTLDD
+465 YQTLDE
-471 LYSVAVTQNVE
+471 LYSNAVTRNVE

>member
-28 RPAGQPA
+28 QPAGQPA

-80 LAVPVAVAAVVIV
+80 LAVPVAVAAVVVV

-134 KDYGKKIAKNFQKA
+134 RDYGKKIAKNFQKA

-338 QNQAEDVLK
+338 QNQAQDVLN
-347 AYAANSFGD
+347 AYIAKSWD
-356 GETFKGMSYLGNYI
+356 SECVTLKGMSYLGYYI
-370 LTKKNRDS
+370 LTPKNKDNYGVS
-378 WGDENMIIL
+378 QDVIIL
-387 AYQVAVHDNYT
+387 PYQVT
-398 SDNTGASYDG
+398 SHNHFEDDKGQVYDA
-408 DNSYYWYISFK
+408 DVSYYWYIAFR
-419 NVSKNAD
+419 NVSKDAD
-426 GSIAT
+426 GNIAGGLDDYYTANASFDVKT
-431 GLDDY
+431 GLDDGWWEKY
-436 NTPSDQIV
+436 
-444 IDSGAQ
+444 
-450 MYKFSDSTWSWYYHG
+450 WSYDG
-465 YNTLDD
+465 YQTLDE
-471 LYSVAVTQNVE
+471 LYGNAVTRNVE

>member
-28 RPAGQPA
+28 QPAGQPA

-80 LAVPVAVAAVVIV
+80 LAVPVAVAAVVVV

-338 QNQAEDVLK
+338 QNQAEDVLN
-347 AYAANSFGD
+347 AYIAKSWD
-356 GETFKGMSYLGNYI
+356 SECVTLKGMSYLGYYI
-370 LTKKNRDS
+370 LTPKNKDNY
-378 WGDENMIIL
+378 GVYQDVIIL
-387 AYQVAVHDNYT
+387 PYQVT
-398 SDNTGASYDG
+398 SHNHFEDDKGQVYDA
-408 DNSYYWYISFK
+408 DVSYYWYIAFR
-419 NVSKNAD
+419 NVSKDAD
-426 GSIAT
+426 GNIAGGLDDYYTANASFDVKT
-431 GLDDY
+431 GLDDGWWEKY
-436 NTPSDQIV
+436 
-444 IDSGAQ
+444 
-450 MYKFSDSTWSWYYHG
+450 WSYDG
-465 YNTLDD
+465 YQTLDE
-471 LYSVAVTQNVE
+471 LYSNAVTRNVE